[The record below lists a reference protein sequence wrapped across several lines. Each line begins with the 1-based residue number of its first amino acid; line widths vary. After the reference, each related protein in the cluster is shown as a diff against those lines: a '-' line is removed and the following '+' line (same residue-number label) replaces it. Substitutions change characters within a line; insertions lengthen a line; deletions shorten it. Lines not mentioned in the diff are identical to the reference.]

1 MYENLKDRFS
11 DISQKIQAACL
22 KAHRSKK
29 DVKLIAVSK
38 LQSIEVIKEAYLLG
52 IKNFGEN
59 YAQELEKKVLASP
72 KDIVWH
78 FIGPIQSNKTKLIA
92 KHADWVHSLE
102 REKIAKKL
110 NDALGT
116 EGRKIQALIQVN
128 IDQEESKSGMSP
140 NHVIDFASNVNTNY
154 PNLILKGLMFMPK
167 INQSKKDKI
176 DTMKNISALQSTF
189 VNRFPACNVLSLGT
203 SNDFEE
209 SILAGSTMIR
219 IGESLLGRRS

>member
-22 KAHRSKK
+22 KAQRSKK

-110 NDALGT
+110 NDELKT

>member
-22 KAHRSKK
+22 KAQRSKK